1 MFGYEQ
7 YMQHAFPR
15 DDLRPISC
23 RGHDTQGGIA
33 NTLVD
38 SLDTLLVRP
47 DMGLIAFDGRCSRS
61 RRRARRQARL
71 NCWHST
77 ACLAGLAAVPAIV
90 FSSVPARESI

>member
-1 MFGYEQ
+1 MFMFGYNQ
-7 YMQHAFPR
+7 YMRHAFPR

-47 DMGLIAFDGRCSRS
+47 AWD
-61 RRRARRQARL
+61 
-71 NCWHST
+71 
-77 ACLAGLAAVPAIV
+77 P
-90 FSSVPARESI
+90 